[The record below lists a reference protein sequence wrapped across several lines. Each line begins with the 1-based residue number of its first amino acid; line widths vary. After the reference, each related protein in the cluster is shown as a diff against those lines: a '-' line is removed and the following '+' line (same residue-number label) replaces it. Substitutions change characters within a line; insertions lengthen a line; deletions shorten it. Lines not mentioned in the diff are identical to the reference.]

1 MIKKNR
7 FGLIILL
14 FLSLGFVSN
23 LLSQQQDVLSKDGTK
38 INFYTE
44 GKGEPAYRTGRPALV
59 FVHGWSCDR
68 SYWNDQVKT
77 FSSKY
82 RIVTIDLAG
91 HGESATTRKN
101 YTIELFGEDVEAVV
115 NKLHLEKIILI
126 GHSMGGAVVIEAA
139 KLLKGKVIGLVGA
152 DTYQNFKDD
161 WTAEQKENFLKPFYS
176 DFVNTTKN
184 FVTAMLPKTT
194 DSILVNRIVNDMSSA
209 PPEIAISAIRNL
221 FFYDPIPTLKEIHLP
236 IISIN
241 CDMYPVSVEEN
252 KKYVDSF
259 TVKMMNGVGHFVML
273 EDKDKFNKL
282 LQEAIDELTK

>member
-23 LLSQQQDVLSKDGTK
+23 LLSQQQDVLSEDDTK

-44 GKGEPAYRTGRPALV
+44 GKGEHALV

-77 FSSKY
+77 FSPKY

-101 YTIELFGEDVEAVV
+101 YTIELFGEDVAAVV
-115 NKLHLEKIILI
+115 NKLKLDKVILI

-152 DTYQNFKDD
+152 DTYQSFKDD
-161 WTAEQKENFLKPFYS
+161 WTAEQKEGFLKPF
-176 DFVNTTKN
+176 TEN
-184 FVTAMLPKTT
+184 FVVTAKGFVKSMFPKTA
-194 DSILVNRIVNDMSSA
+194 DSTLVNKIADDMSSA
-209 PPEIAISAIRNL
+209 PPEIAKSAIRNL

-273 EDKDKFNKL
+273 EDPVKFNRL
-282 LQEAIDELTK
+282 LQEAVDELTK